1 MPRNIPFN
9 QASKGMPGGFITDR
23 EQLIIKQLNL
33 IRKIRELLKQAML
46 IKRDEIEDILIK
58 IEENL
63 NNLEKAIEENTPE
76 RITD

>member
-9 QASKGMPGGFITDR
+9 QASKGTPGGFITDR

-33 IRKIRELLKQAML
+33 VRRIKELIKQAML
-46 IKRDEIEDILIK
+46 IKRDEIEEILIK
-58 IEENL
+58 IENKL
-63 NNLEKAIEENTPE
+63 NELEKAIEENIPE